1 MKKLLSA
8 ALILFL
14 LLFTCACFPVSEEAS
29 AEVHF
34 IDVGQADS
42 ILILSGDSAVLI
54 DAGTNSAGE
63 DVLKY
68 IKEQGVSKIDY
79 LIGTHPHEDHIG
91 GLDTVIE
98 GLDIGEVIMP
108 RHSSN
113 TQTYEDV
120 LLAAQSK
127 GLKIT
132 AAQAGNSFTAGE
144 CSFYILAPDGEYSNT
159 NNYSVVM
166 RMTVGNVSMLF
177 TGDAESQSEERM
189 LESGAQLKSDLL
201 KIGHHGSDTST
212 SDQFLQAVSPK
223 YAVISVGENNSYGHP
238 SAQTLNK
245 LSGIELYRTDL
256 MGTIIASTDGEE
268 ITFSTEK
275 GTKPTAANPAQT
287 AIIQT
292 APAPSPITPSITASP
307 ELTTRPA
314 VLESPSVIYIGN
326 KNTLKFHLP
335 TCSGLPDE
343 ANRII
348 FNSREEAVQAGMTP
362 CARCNP

>member
-1 MKKLLSA
+1 MKKFLSA
-8 ALILFL
+8 ALIIFL
-14 LLFTCACFPVSEEAS
+14 LLFSCACFPVSQDTA
-29 AEVHF
+29 AEIHF

-42 ILILSGDSAVLI
+42 ILILSGDFAVLI

-63 DVLKY
+63 EVLKY
-68 IKEQGVSKIDY
+68 IKEQDVSKIDY

-98 GLDIGEVIMP
+98 GLDIGEIIMP

-120 LLAAQSK
+120 LLTAQNK

-166 RMTVGNVSMLF
+166 RMTVGNVSVLF

-238 SAQTLNK
+238 SSQTLEK

-256 MGTIIASTDGEE
+256 MGTIIASTDGKE
-268 ITFSTEK
+268 ITFSTEN
-275 GTKPTAANPAQT
+275 GSIPPTAKPAQT
-287 AIIQT
+287 ASIQT
-292 APAPSPITPSITASP
+292 APAPSPITSPITASP

-314 VLESPSVIYIGN
+314 PSESPSVIYIGN

-335 TCSGLPDE
+335 TCSGLPEE